1 MTCNLTA
8 VVQGAIERARAAEG
22 PNILHRAT
30 LPEERVCD
38 KRKVAKGR
46 VGTLKRSETHKRKS
60 NHLTA
65 FVYEIGNSVG
75 SSQSAKV
82 PQDPVLPEKGSEL
95 STDER
100 IRNVVLDASYHLTTV
115 VNAVCESIGATE
127 ISEIDDLS
135 VSPEDRPSNR
145 GTKERIE

>member
-1 MTCNLTA
+1 MTCHLTA

-22 PNILHRAT
+22 PDILHRAT

-46 VGTLKRSETHKRKS
+46 VGTLKRSETHKRKTCD
-60 NHLTA
+60 LTA

-82 PQDPVLPEKGSEL
+82 PQDSVLPEKRLEPCS
-95 STDER
+95 
-100 IRNVVLDASYHLTTV
+100 
-115 VNAVCESIGATE
+115 
-127 ISEIDDLS
+127 
-135 VSPEDRPSNR
+135 
-145 GTKERIE
+145 KERV